1 MSHIKIK
8 QKKLP
13 LNYLFV
19 ITSVRPSVRTH
30 GMVLCGFTIIL
41 KPTLLP
47 YETLIKGFFV
57 ISLFWAAN

>member
-19 ITSVRPSVRTH
+19 ITSVRPSVRAYARN
-30 GMVLCGFTIIL
+30 GFMWL
-41 KPTLLP
+41 HYHPKAHPPAL
-47 YETLIKGFFV
+47 
-57 ISLFWAAN
+57 

>member
-19 ITSVRPSVRTH
+19 ITSVRVRTH

-47 YETLIKGFFV
+47 YKTLI
-57 ISLFWAAN
+57 